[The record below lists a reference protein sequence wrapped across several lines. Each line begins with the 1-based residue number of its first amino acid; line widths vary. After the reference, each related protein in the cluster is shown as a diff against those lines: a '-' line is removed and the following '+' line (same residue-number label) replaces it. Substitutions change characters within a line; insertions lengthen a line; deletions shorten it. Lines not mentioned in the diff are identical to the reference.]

1 MIKKYN
7 LDSSLVNYIDNLG
20 MGVESRGAI
29 GGTVYYVEGN
39 AGNDSKDGR
48 SIDSAFKT
56 LAKALAVSHANM
68 AQRSRWAKRNTIY
81 CFGDSFEETLTKLAQ
96 KTDVVGLGSCDYLHT
111 ARLIGAHTIAA
122 TGYDG
127 FRWINMGFKSPAGGG
142 DIFSLNNSHNGI
154 GFIGCDFNGDSTI
167 KAGGAIVATACE
179 SLLIKGCVFDGAFSD
194 AVIELGAGEANSLLI
209 QGNIISG
216 ANEGIMTSSTLTTT
230 VRAGWIIDNVIK
242 STLCCINDTVSNVLH
257 IVGNRGITLA
267 AKGSSLAGA
276 VVGNAALANGNTFT
290 CSDGLHVIW
299 PAYAAIS

>member
-142 DIFSLNNSHNGI
+142 DIFSVLSVVI
-154 GFIGCDFNGDSTI
+154 STEI
-167 KAGGAIVATACE
+167 RRLRLVE
-179 SLLIKGCVFDGAFSD
+179 LSLLP
-194 AVIELGAGEANSLLI
+194 
-209 QGNIISG
+209 
-216 ANEGIMTSSTLTTT
+216 
-230 VRAGWIIDNVIK
+230 
-242 STLCCINDTVSNVLH
+242 
-257 IVGNRGITLA
+257 
-267 AKGSSLAGA
+267 
-276 VVGNAALANGNTFT
+276 LANLSLSKDASLTER
-290 CSDGLHVIW
+290 SRML
-299 PAYAAIS
+299 